1 MLAEMMTSLKPDA
14 GQTELIATSESEGMA
29 LSDPTAVRTLIS
41 PGAELTDINKP
52 LRWISFLMALYYHG
66 VPLSVK
72 WFSVHKTTVL
82 RWIMGMSLSLW
93 PEVSMFLVER
103 IKGSIVYI
111 DEKWI
116 KGQWYYWFVVFFS
129 ANRTAHCYKVTQKP
143 QPMGVEVDRGS
154 TRTNKENP
162 SSDNHRRSFKLSVC
176 GFGSQTDP
184 LSVSPSTGSNP
195 LVEGT
200 L

>member
-1 MLAEMMTSLKPDA
+1 MMTSLKPDA

-116 KGQWYYWFVVFFS
+116 KIKGQWYYWFVVFFHQ
-129 ANRTAHCYKVTQKP
+129 TGLPIVTKLLKSRSRWALKWIGVQLAPIKKIP
-143 QPMGVEVDRGS
+143 QVII
-154 TRTNKENP
+154 
-162 SSDNHRRSFKLSVC
+162 
-176 GFGSQTDP
+176 TDGLLIP
-184 LSVSPSTGSNP
+184 I
-195 LVEGT
+195 LVPFEPI
-200 L
+200 LW